1 MDIEVIKVK
10 NLIKKVDVGSIAE
23 EVGIEVN
30 DVLISI
36 NGTQID
42 DIIDY
47 KFLAV
52 DEEVVLEIEKPDGEV
67 WEYEIEKEYGEDL
80 GIEFEGGIMDKAK
93 SCHNKCM
100 FCFID
105 QLPKGMRETLY
116 FKDDDSRLSFFQGN
130 FVTLTNMKDE
140 DMIG

>member
-1 MDIEVIKVK
+1 MK

-36 NGTQID
+36 NGTPID

-52 DEEVVLEIEKPDGEV
+52 DEEVVLEVEKPDGEI
-67 WEYEIEKEYGEDL
+67 WEYEIEKEYGENL
-80 GIEFEGGIMDKAK
+80 GLEFQGGIMDKAK
-93 SCHNKCM
+93 RCSNNCM

-105 QLPKGMRETLY
+105 WYQRNCIPAPGRSAGIPRVLDRDKNRRDGHEA
-116 FKDDDSRLSFFQGN
+116 
-130 FVTLTNMKDE
+130 
-140 DMIG
+140 